1 MFWEI
6 LLAHLLT
13 DFVLQPNW
21 MNHRKKEVGILLLH
35 GGVFLGLSLMFLA
48 SSLTWPVVGGLVT
61 LAGLHALIDF
71 IKTRI
76 QTKLETRGA
85 ALFLIDQGLHMA
97 GIIAF
102 VLLFDRSGSIALS
115 HQISN
120 MLPEASGYLLLS
132 FPIIIIL
139 GGGYFTAAVC
149 RGFLQQLKE
158 KERPGIDRAGRYIG
172 ILERSLILV
181 SVMVGRFEIIGFLL
195 AAKSIVRHP
204 EMKGDTAF
212 TEYFLVGTLTS
223 MSWAFFGSLLF
234 QRLVNF

>member
-21 MNHRKKEVGILLLH
+21 MNRRKNQVAVLFLH
-35 GGVFLGLSLMFLA
+35 GGIFWGLSLLFLA
-48 SSLTWPVVGGLVT
+48 SSLTWPIAGGLAA
-61 LAGLHALIDF
+61 LAGLHGLIDF
-71 IKTRI
+71 TKTRF
-76 QTKLETRGA
+76 QHKLEARGA
-85 ALFLIDQGLHMA
+85 ALFLVDQGLHLA
-97 GIIAF
+97 GIVAF
-102 VLLFDRSGSIALS
+102 LLVFDPGGSSALGC
-115 HQISN
+115 QIGSV
-120 MLPEASGYLLLS
+120 LPEANGYFLLS

-149 RGFLQQLKE
+149 RGFLLQLQAT
-158 KERPGIDRAGRYIG
+158 ERPGIAQAGRYVG
-172 ILERSLILV
+172 ILERSLILA

-212 TEYFLVGTLTS
+212 AEYFLVGTLTS

-234 QRLVNF
+234 QRLVG

>member
-6 LLAHLLT
+6 LLAHFLT
-13 DFVLQPNW
+13 DFVFQPNW
-21 MNHRKKEVGILLLH
+21 MNNRKNEVGVLILH
-35 GGVFLGLSLMFLA
+35 GGVFLGLSLLFLVF
-48 SSLTWPVVGGLVT
+48 SLTWPIVGGLVA
-61 LAGLHALIDF
+61 LASLHGLIDF
-71 IKTRI
+71 MKNRV

-85 ALFLIDQGLHMA
+85 TLFLIDQGLHLV
-97 GIIAF
+97 GIVAF
-102 VLLFDRSGSIALS
+102 VMLFDRSGSIVLS
-115 HQISN
+115 HQIAN
-120 MLPEASGYLLLS
+120 MLPEANGYLLLS

-158 KERPGIDRAGRYIG
+158 KEWPGIDRAGRYIG
-172 ILERSLILV
+172 NLERSLILV

-234 QRLVNF
+234 QQLVNF